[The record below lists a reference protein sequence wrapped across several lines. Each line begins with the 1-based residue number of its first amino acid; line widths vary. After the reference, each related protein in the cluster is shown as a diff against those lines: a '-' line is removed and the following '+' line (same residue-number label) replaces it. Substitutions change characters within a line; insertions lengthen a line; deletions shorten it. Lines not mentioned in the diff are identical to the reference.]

1 MSIINFISSAVQ
13 DSIKFLPDYL
23 SASRN
28 YIGSEDLFI
37 IFQKLIIA
45 VLIGVLIGLERE
57 HSKPATEKT
66 FAGVRTFPLISIL
79 GFVAALISS
88 VTSFWIYFAIFIGYS
103 SLITAAYVFS
113 AKFGRPGGTTEVSTI
128 LVFILGSLVYWNY
141 VVLAAIIAVVVATFL
156 TLKIQLHRFVGK
168 VSEEDLYATIKLAII
183 TVIILP
189 LLPNRE
195 IGPLNILNPQ
205 LIWLMVIFISGIS
218 FIGYIFIKVFGQN
231 KGIPITGLMGG
242 LVSSTAVSYSFSKKC
257 KENNTLSENFAL
269 GILLA
274 STLMYPRIFMII
286 LVLNSAIIKS
296 VWIPLVLLTLTNAA
310 VSYFMF
316 NDIKHKESME
326 GIDLKNPFKLKSALL
341 FGFVFAVMIFLA
353 KAAQVYLGKNGLYAA
368 SAFGGLASIDAIVVS
383 LTQLT
388 FGKLNGHVVTIAV
401 IIVIISNSI
410 FKAAITLFWGTKEL
424 SKRVIKGLG
433 AVSFVAVV
441 YLLLIIIF

>member
-1 MSIINFISSAVQ
+1 MKILNFILPVVQ
-13 DSIKFLPDYL
+13 DSLKFLPDYL
-23 SASRN
+23 SASKT
-28 YIGSEDLFI
+28 SFAEEDLFI

-57 HSKPATEKT
+57 HSKPANEKT

-88 VTSFWIYFAIFIGYS
+88 ITSFWIYFAIFIGYS
-103 SLITAAYVFS
+103 SLITTAYVFS
-113 AKFGRPGGTTEVSTI
+113 AKFGRPGGTTEISTI

-156 TLKIQLHRFVGK
+156 TLKLQLHRFVGK

-205 LIWLMVIFISGIS
+205 MIWLMVIFISGIS

-242 LVSSTAVSYSFSKKC
+242 LVSSTAVSYSFSKKS
-257 KENNTLSENFAL
+257 KENNTLAKNFAL

-274 STLMYPRIFMII
+274 SMLMYPRIFIII
-286 LVLNSAIIKS
+286 LVLNSALVKS
-296 VWIPLVLLTLTNAA
+296 VWIPLLILTLTNVA

-316 NDIKHKESME
+316 KNLKHNGSREE
-326 GIDLKNPFKLKSALL
+326 IDLKNPLNL
-341 FGFVFAVMIFLA
+341 I
-353 KAAQVYLGKNGLYAA
+353 
-368 SAFGGLASIDAIVVS
+368 
-383 LTQLT
+383 QLCC
-388 FGKLNGHVVTIAV
+388 
-401 IIVIISNSI
+401 SD
-410 FKAAITLFWGTKEL
+410 
-424 SKRVIKGLG
+424 
-433 AVSFVAVV
+433 
-441 YLLLIIIF
+441 

>member
-1 MSIINFISSAVQ
+1 MKILNLISPVIQ

-23 SASRN
+23 SSSRAN
-28 YIGSEDLFI
+28 FGEEDLFI

-57 HSKPATEKT
+57 HSKPANEKT

-103 SLITAAYVFS
+103 SLITAAYIFS
-113 AKFGRPGGTTEVSTI
+113 AKFGRPGGTTEISTI

-205 LIWLMVIFISGIS
+205 MIWLMVIFISGIS
-218 FIGYIFIKVFGQN
+218 FIGYVFVKIFGQN

-242 LVSSTAVSYSFSKKC
+242 LVSSTAVSYSFSKKS
-257 KENNTLSENFAL
+257 KENNEIAKNFGL

-274 STLMYPRIFMII
+274 STVMYPRIFLIV
-286 LVLNSAIIKS
+286 LVLNSALINS
-296 VWIPLVLLTLTNAA
+296 VWLPLTLFTLTN
-310 VSYFMF
+310 VVVCYFMSKKI
-316 NDIKHKESME
+316 NSSRSQHE
-326 GIDLKNPFKLKSALL
+326 IDLKNPFKLKSALL
-341 FGFVFAVMIFLA
+341 FGLIFAIMIFLA
-353 KAAQVYLGKNGLYAA
+353 KTAEIYLGKNGIYAA
-368 SAFGGLASIDAIVVS
+368 SAFGGLASIDAIIVS

-388 FGKLNGHVVTIAV
+388 YHKLNGNVIAIAV
-401 IIVIISNSI
+401 IIVVISNSV
-410 FKAAITLFWGTKEL
+410 FKGIITLIWGTREL
-424 SKRVIKGLG
+424 SKQVIKGLG
-433 AVSFVAVV
+433 IVSLIGLL
-441 YLLLIIIF
+441 YLLYIII